1 MDPPGAPRPTT
12 QAPSMG
18 ATTYARANDIL
29 DMLDSKGPT
38 TESERIYRKV
48 KTLYKQ
54 LLGLC
59 TELDQRP
66 DVPAHKLIVIR
77 EKPETYGQPPGGKW
91 PWLSLSLIHI

>member
-1 MDPPGAPRPTT
+1 MDPPGASRPTT

-54 LLGLC
+54 LLGLH
-59 TELDQRP
+59 R
-66 DVPAHKLIVIR
+66 AG
-77 EKPETYGQPPGGKW
+77 PETGCPCAQAYSHPRKT
-91 PWLSLSLIHI
+91 